1 MENLIITVKPTA
13 GRDFTPE
20 ERNRIQVFSQEEQ
33 DQMMI
38 AEYEER
44 KKAILSSDIPA
55 FFGPDPSMF

>member
-1 MENLIITVKPTA
+1 MILVNAE
-13 GRDFTPE
+13 GREFTQE
-20 ERNRIQVFSQEEQ
+20 ERNRIQIFSEDEQ

-44 KKAILSSDIPA
+44 KQAILSSDIPA